1 MARARPTSG
10 PESCAGRSA
19 FGFRSPSS
27 CEGRSPSGLATQQE
41 GHHGHGQ
48 VLVCGTLLSM
58 GIGIGVF
65 QHSPQGQL
73 RLSLIGNLHFP
84 KAATPKLPHS
94 LPTTYTQVWQAWDLR
109 GLEKEWLLSSL
120 LCKDTQR
127 PEGLSSNIP
136 FGASG
141 LRPAPISAGSCGLAG
156 GA

>member
-1 MARARPTSG
+1 MVTDKSLSVGLYCRWASASG
-10 PESCAGRSA
+10 FFSIR
-19 FGFRSPSS
+19 
-27 CEGRSPSGLATQQE
+27 
-41 GHHGHGQ
+41 
-48 VLVCGTLLSM
+48 
-58 GIGIGVF
+58 
-65 QHSPQGQL
+65 PQGQL

-84 KAATPKLPHS
+84 KAATPKPPHS

-136 FGASG
+136 FGTRASG
-141 LRPAPISAGSCGLAG
+141 LLPAPISAGSCGLAG